1 MRKLKYGAGSITL
14 RQRTLKDGS
23 IRRFYEGRIFRNGKQ
38 ISVYAKTQAECLA
51 KLKEL
56 KADYPLVPT
65 NSGYKVK
72 TERQFKTYG
81 DWLDEWVTQFK
92 AGKLRE
98 DYFIEFEKRVATVRE
113 IFGKRPIN
121 KIDSLEILRYI
132 NSLRRCNATVK
143 IYDIINGSLQKAE
156 DFGIIKHN
164 PCRALERPTYKKQSR
179 RAFELAEQTAI
190 LNALDTRYSSVFFFL
205 CCTGLRIGEFL
216 ALRPGDVDFERHYI
230 RIDSSLSLK
239 SGNDKETKTAA
250 GVRNVYF
257 SDELFETFEMDAL
270 GTFTYNG
277 IKKAF
282 TKIYKKLG
290 INGVSVT
297 HSCRHTFASMLYA
310 VRVSDKIIQRQLG
323 HASVSTTLD
332 IYTDILL
339 KGTSPIYD
347 YILKLKSTLIST
359 LI

>member
-1 MRKLKYGAGSITL
+1 MRKLKRGAGSITL
-14 RQRTLKDGS
+14 RRIKRKDGTE
-23 IRRFYEGRIFRNGKQ
+23 RRFYQGRAYINGKQ

-56 KADYPLVPT
+56 KSDYPIVPV

-72 TERQFKTYG
+72 TEKQLRTYNE
-81 DWLDEWVTQFK
+81 WLDEWVEQFK
-92 AGKLRE
+92 KGKLRE
-98 DYFIEFEKRVATVRE
+98 DYFDEFVKKVAKVRE
-113 IFGKRPIN
+113 VFGKRSIN

-132 NSLRRCNATVK
+132 NSLPRRNSTVK

-156 DFGIIKHN
+156 DFGIIKRN
-164 PCRALERPTYKKQSR
+164 PCRAVDRPTYEEQSR

-190 LNALDTRYSSVFFFL
+190 LSALGERYAKVFFFL

-216 ALRPGDVDFERHYI
+216 ALLPGDVDFERHYI
-230 RIDSSLSLK
+230 KVDSSLSLK
-239 SGNDKETKTAA
+239 SGKDKETKTAA

-257 SDELFETFEMDAL
+257 ADELFEVFEMDAL

-282 TKIYKKLG
+282 TKSYKKLG
-290 INGVSVT
+290 IEGVSVT

-323 HASVSTTLD
+323 HASISTTLD
-332 IYTDILL
+332 VYTDILL
-339 KGTSPIYD
+339 QGTSPIYD
-347 YILKLKSTLIST
+347 YILKLKNTLIRT